1 MRYHTIGDSVF
12 FSEWAFAHNG
22 REFFKHNLEAL
33 KGYEGRYIKAQPG
46 EIEQVCEDNPHSM
59 VYHEGPATLSTQTY
73 IIDQNPEHLTVDEL
87 ALIVDGGNLCF
98 GFRGDI
104 NRVIIYTD

>member
-1 MRYHTIGDSVF
+1 MRYHTVGDSVF
-12 FSEWAFAHNG
+12 FSEWAAAPNG
-22 REFFKHNLEAL
+22 HEFFKHNLDVL
-33 KGYEGRYIKAQPG
+33 KTYVGRYIKANPG
-46 EIEQVCEDNPHSM
+46 GVGLVCDDNPNLM
-59 VYHEGPATLSTQTY
+59 VYHEGQSNFSTETY

-87 ALIVDGGNLCF
+87 ALIADNGNLCF